1 MTNKQLN
8 FDVAEANVADLFISS
23 NDREKCKAALE
34 PVPAAWF
41 LNEAVTQMNARAQ
54 LRDTAQGERTAGKI
68 AAVFNTLTG
77 HNLTEADAWT
87 FLIVLKMVRSRSGK
101 FSADDYTDLS
111 AYSALLGEHEST
123 SRG

>member
-1 MTNKQLN
+1 MTNKQPN
-8 FDVAEANVADLFISS
+8 FDVAEANVKDLYISS
-23 NDREKCKAALE
+23 NHHGESKDALE

-68 AAVFNTLTG
+68 ATVFNALTG

-87 FLIVLKMVRSRSGK
+87 FLIVLKIVRSRNGK